1 MKIKKTAIYLS
12 IIFVAIFA
20 VSTTF
25 SDDFEVTKNLE
36 IFSDIFREVNTNY
49 ADEVDPE
56 KMMESG
62 LVAMLKNMDPYTVFI
77 PAEEVAA
84 FQSSISGK
92 YAGVGAS
99 VFTFKDT
106 ILISEIYEN
115 SPAMKA
121 GLKAGDKIYAIEGK
135 KLGDYSDKDR
145 SLLLRGLVGT
155 KLSVELYR
163 PGKGKVNL
171 SITREEILVN
181 NVPFFDVVSNDIGY
195 VVLSTFTE
203 NAGKNVQQALSEL
216 NRRTK
221 LKGVIL
227 DLRGNSGGLLSEAV
241 NVVNIFVPKATVVV
255 TTKNKNKEN
264 QNSYQTLNNPMD
276 KTIPLVVLVDENS
289 ASASEIVAGAIQ
301 DLDRGVIIGRKTYG
315 KGLVQNTRDLPYN
328 SKIKITTARYY
339 TPSGRC
345 IQSTNYQAGKA
356 VAIADSLFEKFKT
369 LNGRTV
375 LDGGGI
381 IPDINNTN
389 TELKTILRELRDQR
403 HIFNFGVEYLQK
415 NNVSS
420 AESFSLPESTFN
432 DFIRFLESSGFSS
445 SSQFETALTA
455 LEKKLETDN
464 LKTLLSTELSE
475 MKDML
480 KKEKLNK
487 LSRYKKEIL
496 FEIQKNI
503 ADQAFMRKGSILNTL
518 KTDEAIRKGV
528 EMINSNELYR
538 KTLGF

>member
-420 AESFSLPESTFN
+420 AESFSLPESTFY

-464 LKTLLSTELSE
+464 LKALLSTELSE